1 MTAGRLAASK
11 PGATTNTILYSP
23 DIDNSA
29 SVVLTAANQSGSG
42 VSYRAALRDY
52 DQILT
57 LDGDETTALEFTKGN
72 PVSEYKIKIS
82 PGISFTDATPG
93 ADITTQNGGTAKLL
107 DVFKDTALLERW
119 VCLLYTSDAADE

>member
-57 LDGDETTALEFTKGN
+57 LDGDETTALEL
-72 PVSEYKIKIS
+72 SLIHI
-82 PGISFTDATPG
+82 
-93 ADITTQNGGTAKLL
+93 
-107 DVFKDTALLERW
+107 
-119 VCLLYTSDAADE
+119 